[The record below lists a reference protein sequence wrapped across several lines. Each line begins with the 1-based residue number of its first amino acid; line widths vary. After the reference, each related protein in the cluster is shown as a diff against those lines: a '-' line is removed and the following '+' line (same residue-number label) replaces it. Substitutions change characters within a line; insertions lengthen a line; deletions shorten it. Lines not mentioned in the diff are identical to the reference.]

1 MKHSYLALVIA
12 TVLSGAVLVG
22 CDKKEDAAAQGAQ
35 QQMPPAVV
43 NVQTVTLGTVPQE
56 QTFSGRTTAFET
68 ADVRPQVNGIIDE
81 ILFREGSDVK
91 KGQPLYRINTDN
103 YASSVASGQAAIQQA
118 EANRQTA
125 IANNANAKADLASRQ
140 ASLAQAQ
147 NDLQR
152 LRGLVEI
159 DAISKQQYDQ
169 AQTEVRTAQA
179 AVASAS
185 AAVSQTNA
193 GIESATAGIQTAK
206 AGLNASTLDLN
217 RTIVRAPISGRSDRS
232 TATAGTLVS
241 ASQTNPMVTIS
252 RLDPIYVDISQSSSE
267 LLKLRQQ
274 ISEGKAQ
281 AGMNSVELVL
291 EDGSVYPV
299 RGQLAVSEAKVDE
312 STGAVTLRAVFPN
325 NNGILLPG
333 MYVSAR
339 LTQSVISNAA
349 LVPQSAVMRSTKSE
363 TQVYIVDANNKIQVR
378 PVTIN
383 GTYNG
388 QWVVTDGLKNGDKVV
403 IIGGAKVKPDQE
415 VVVKPVEDADATP
428 AKQGAANG
436 ATPNNTK
443 PDGNSSSN
451 AQAPNQPPAKT
462 PQQAAESMDKP
473 ASDNSQKAQGAK
485 QPAATN

>member
-12 TVLSGAVLVG
+12 SVLSTAVLVG
-22 CDKKEDAAAQGAQ
+22 CDKKEDADPAAAQ

-43 NVQTVTLGTVPQE
+43 NVQTVTLGVVPQV
-56 QTFSGRTTAFET
+56 QTFSGRTTAFQT

-81 ILFREGSDVK
+81 ILFREGSNVK

-103 YASSVASGQAAIQQA
+103 YATSIASGEAAVQQA
-118 EANRQTA
+118 QANLQTA
-125 IANNANAKADLASRQ
+125 LANNANAKAELISRQ
-140 ASLAQAQ
+140 ASLAQAI
-147 NDLQR
+147 NDFQR

-169 AQTEVRTAQA
+169 AQTAVYTAQA
-179 AVASAS
+179 AVESAK
-185 AAVSQTNA
+185 AAVGQTQA
-193 GIESATAGIQTAK
+193 GIESSKAGIQSAK
-206 AGLNASTLDLN
+206 SGLDASTLELN
-217 RTIVRAPISGRSDRS
+217 RTIVRAPITGRSDRS
-232 TATAGTLVS
+232 TATAGSLVS
-241 ASQTNPMVTIS
+241 ASQANPMVTIS

-291 EDGSVYPV
+291 EDGSVYPIT
-299 RGQLAVSEAKVDE
+299 GKLALSEARVDE

-325 NNGILLPG
+325 SNNVLLPG

-339 LTQSVISNAA
+339 LTQSVINNAA

-363 TQVYIVDANNKIQVR
+363 TQVYIVDKDNKIQVR

-388 QWVVTDGLKNGDKVV
+388 NWVVTDGLKNGDKVV
-403 IIGGAKVKPDQE
+403 IIGGSKVKPEQE
-415 VVVKPVEDADATP
+415 VVAKPLED
-428 AKQGAANG
+428 
-436 ATPNNTK
+436 PNSA
-443 PDGNSSSN
+443 PSASSN
-451 AQAPNQPPAKT
+451 AQAAVKT
-462 PQQAAESMDKP
+462 PQQAAKSMDESTGDSP
-473 ASDNSQKAQGAK
+473 NNTKA
-485 QPAATN
+485 AATN

>member
-12 TVLSGAVLVG
+12 SVLSTAVLVG
-22 CDKKEDAAAQGAQ
+22 CDKKEDTAAAQ

-43 NVQTVTLGTVPQE
+43 NVQTVTFGVVPQV
-56 QTFSGRTTAFET
+56 QTFSGRTTAFQT

-81 ILFREGSDVK
+81 ILFRQGSNVK

-103 YASSVASGQAAIQQA
+103 YATSIASGEAAVQQSQA
-118 EANRQTA
+118 NYQTA
-125 IANNANAKADLASRQ
+125 LANNANAKAELASRQ
-140 ASLAQAQ
+140 ASLAQAI
-147 NDLQR
+147 NDFQR
-152 LRGLVEI
+152 LKGLVEI

-169 AQTEVRTAQA
+169 AQTQVRTAQA
-179 AVASAS
+179 AVASAN
-185 AAVSQTNA
+185 AAVGQSEA
-193 GIESATAGIQTAK
+193 GIESSKAGIQSAK
-206 AGLNASTLDLN
+206 SGLDASTLDLN

-232 TATAGTLVS
+232 TATAGSLVN
-241 ASQTNPMVTIS
+241 ASQASPLVTIS

-281 AGMNSVELVL
+281 SGMNTVELVL

-299 RGQLAVSEAKVDE
+299 TGKLALSEAKVDE
-312 STGAVTLRAVFPN
+312 STGAVTLRAIFPN
-325 NNGILLPG
+325 SNNVLLPG

-339 LTQSVISNAA
+339 LTQSVITNAA

-388 QWVVTDGLKNGDKVV
+388 QWVVTDGLQAGDKVV
-403 IIGGAKVKPDQE
+403 VIGGAKVKPEQE
-415 VVVKPVEDADATP
+415 VVAQPVEEANAAP
-428 AKQGAANG
+428 AKQGA
-436 ATPNNTK
+436 PN
-443 PDGNSSSN
+443 GNSSGN
-451 AQAPNQPPAKT
+451 TQAADKPPVKP
-462 PQQAAESMDKP
+462 PQQAAKTMDKP
-473 ASDNSQKAQGAK
+473 AKADAK

>member
-12 TVLSGAVLVG
+12 SVLSGAVLVG
-22 CDKKEDAAAQGAQ
+22 CDKKEDAAGEQAAQ

-56 QTFSGRTTAFET
+56 QTFSGRTAAYQM

-81 ILFREGSDVK
+81 VLFREGSSVK

-103 YASSVASGQAAIQQA
+103 YSSSITTGQAAIQQA
-118 EANRQTA
+118 EANYQTA
-125 IANNANAKADLASRQ
+125 VANNANAKADLVSRQ

-147 NDLQR
+147 NDLRR
-152 LRGLVEI
+152 LSGLVEI

-169 AQTEVRTAQA
+169 AQTQVRTAQA
-179 AVASAS
+179 AVASAN
-185 AAVSQTNA
+185 AAIGQSQA
-193 GIESATAGIQTAK
+193 GIESAKAGIQTAK
-206 AGLNASTLDLN
+206 AGLKASTLDLN
-217 RTIVRAPISGRSDRS
+217 RTIVRAPLSGRTDRS
-232 TATAGTLVS
+232 SVTAGTLVS
-241 ASQTNPMVTIS
+241 SGQPTPLVTIA

-274 ISEGKAQ
+274 ITEGKAQ

-299 RGQLAVSEAKVDE
+299 RGQLALAEAKVDE

-325 NNGILLPG
+325 SNNVLLPG

-339 LTQSVISNAA
+339 LTQSVITNAA

-388 QWVVTDGLKNGDKVV
+388 QWVVTDGLQAGDKVV
-403 IIGGAKVKPDQE
+403 VIGGAKVKPEQE
-415 VVVKPVEDADATP
+415 VVAKPLEDPNAPP
-428 AKQGAANG
+428 AAKGAA
-436 ATPNNTK
+436 
-443 PDGNSSSN
+443 
-451 AQAPNQPPAKT
+451 AQT
-462 PQQAAESMDKP
+462 PQQAAKSMDKSTDGKTANKP
-473 ASDNSQKAQGAK
+473 AQS
-485 QPAATN
+485 AAN